1 MGANACFN
9 QPAGPAAPENFVQ
22 SERVDW
28 TLLMDSV
35 MGGISTANIGMDA
48 SDEYLKWTGQ
58 LSLGNNG
65 RKLTGYNTM
74 RFSARTTDPSR
85 DFYATYSRDMGTG
98 VMFQHPMKL
107 SGEFKSY
114 EMDFNDF
121 SFQFMGWEAG
131 WIPTLSGQ
139 MIRNVGMLVMDKN
152 TTPFE
157 VHIETIEG
165 V

>member
-1 MGANACFN
+1 
-9 QPAGPAAPENFVQ
+9 
-22 SERVDW
+22 
-28 TLLMDSV
+28 
-35 MGGISTANIGMDA
+35 
-48 SDEYLKWTGQ
+48 
-58 LSLGNNG
+58 
-65 RKLTGYNTM
+65 
-74 RFSARTTDPSR
+74 
-85 DFYATYSRDMGTG
+85 
-98 VMFQHPMKL
+98 MKL

-131 WIPTLSGQ
+131 WIPTLSGR

-165 V
+165 VWINYVLEEIISLLIFGLKCFGSAYWACFGFGPF

>member
-1 MGANACFN
+1 MKLTTALLACSASKTANACFN
-9 QPAGPAAPENFVQ
+9 QQPGPAAPEN
-22 SERVDW
+22 
-28 TLLMDSV
+28 SV
-35 MGGISTANIGMDA
+35 
-48 SDEYLKWTGQ
+48 EYLKWTGQ
-58 LSLGNNG
+58 LSLENNGGFAQFYGNIG
-65 RKLTGYNTM
+65 RKLTGYNTI

-85 DFYATYSRDMGTG
+85 DFYATYARDMGTG

-131 WIPTLSGQ
+131 WIPTLQGQ

-152 TTPFE
+152 
-157 VHIETIEG
+157 
-165 V
+165 